1 MKGIENSW
9 QMGNIKQTLPVSNI
23 WITHSA
29 TNLTYYPLIP
39 GSTIIAHGAG
49 LAPPM
54 NLYNITLLSQS
65 QDCIQIMWSLRTNQ
79 KSPVA
84 LKSIRVVRGDQGACR

>member
-1 MKGIENSW
+1 
-9 QMGNIKQTLPVSNI
+9 MGNFKQILPVSNT

-29 TNLTYYPLIP
+29 TNLTNYPLIP

-54 NLYNITLLSQS
+54 IVQYYPSQPITGLYSDHVITQNQS
-65 QDCIQIMWSLRTNQ
+65 EEPCSFEIY
-79 KSPVA
+79 P
-84 LKSIRVVRGDQGACR
+84 CC